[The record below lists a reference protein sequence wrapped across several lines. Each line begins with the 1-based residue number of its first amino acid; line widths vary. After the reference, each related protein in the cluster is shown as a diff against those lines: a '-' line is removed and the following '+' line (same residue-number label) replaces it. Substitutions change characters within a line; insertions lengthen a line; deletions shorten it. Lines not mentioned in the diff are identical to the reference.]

1 MSDAPQGFWSI
12 WPIRLVFLFVA
23 TAALDA
29 GCQAWTY
36 GLMPKLH
43 LPLLQVLQFASAVA
57 GVALI
62 IFAYRGMIRWTEKRR
77 ADELGAHGAVRG
89 FLAGALIGL
98 VLFSAVYAIFF
109 YLHIVTFDGFGTT
122 QYLLRALTVSLI
134 AAVGEEIV
142 LRGVVFRILEGA
154 MGTTV
159 ALILSGLLFG
169 FLHAGNPGATPI
181 SSLAIALE
189 AGILLAAAYAL
200 TRSLWLPIGL
210 HFAWNFAEG
219 GIYSAPVSGIPFK
232 GLLNAPIAGPPLLS
246 GGAFGPEASVVAV
259 GVCLVAAL
267 VMLVMTAQRGLWKTL
282 QFRLRTAG

>member
-36 GLMPKLH
+36 GFVPRLH
-43 LPLLQVLQFASAVA
+43 LPQQQIFQLASAVV

-62 IFAYRGMIRWTEKRR
+62 VFIYRGLIRWTEKRR

-109 YLHIVTFDGFGTT
+109 YLHIVTFNGMGTT
-122 QYLLRALTVSLI
+122 QYLLRALTLSLM
-134 AAVGEEIV
+134 AAVAEEVV

-169 FLHAGNPGATPI
+169 FLHAGNPGATAV

-232 GLLNAPIAGPPLLS
+232 GLLNVPISGPPLLS

-259 GVCLVAAL
+259 GVCLTAAV
-267 VMLVMTAQRGLWKTL
+267 VMIVMTIRRGEWKPMK
-282 QFRLRTAG
+282 FRLRTAG